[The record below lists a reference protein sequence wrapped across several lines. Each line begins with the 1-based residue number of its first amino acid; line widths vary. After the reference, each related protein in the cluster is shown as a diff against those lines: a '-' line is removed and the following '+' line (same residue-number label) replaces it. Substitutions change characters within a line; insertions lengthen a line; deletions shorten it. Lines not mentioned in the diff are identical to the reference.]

1 MTVSRRV
8 VRRMPVALGFAL
20 AVLVGVGFVAPA
32 SAQDVI
38 VLAVKPQNLPEVL
51 AALKGKLT
59 PGQLALSIAAGVRIS
74 TINSG
79 LEHECV
85 VRAMPNTPAQVGWG
99 ITGWTATPAVT
110 KTQKGWARV
119 ILGVMGQE
127 IYFDDE
133 TYLDRVTAV
142 SGSGPA
148 YFFLF
153 AEALTEAAIDIG
165 LSRQEAER
173 LVLQTMLGAAHLL
186 EKSDRPPDELRHN
199 VTSKGGTT
207 EHALE
212 VFEKNLTNGMDS
224 QAAERTDVLVA
235 LAIGQIKTPTLKKFL
250 PKMLRNDSKFVRIAA
265 AKAVFQCL
273 R

>member
-1 MTVSRRV
+1 MKIAFIGGGNMGEAMLAATLVKKLAAPDDTIVSDISAPR
-8 VRRMPVALGFAL
+8 L
-20 AVLVGVGFVAPA
+20 AVLEERYGVAVTESPDDAVKG
-32 SAQDVI
+32 QDVI

-110 KTQKGWARV
+110 ETQKGWARI
-119 ILGVMGQE
+119 ILGAMGQE

-153 AEALTEAAIDIG
+153 AEALTEAAVDIG

-207 EHALE
+207 ERALE
-212 VFEKNLTNGMDS
+212 VFEKNGLGRIVREAVR
-224 QAAERTDVLVA
+224 AAYRRAQEL
-235 LAIGQIKTPTLKKFL
+235 GG
-250 PKMLRNDSKFVRIAA
+250 
-265 AKAVFQCL
+265 
-273 R
+273 